1 MNKEVVKVIPECVE
15 KIGKIKP
22 ARLREIKEIIS
33 YALPFSVLSGT
44 IYFIHKERMVNKQ
57 YKHEETMLEMKNSY
71 EERLLEIKHEE
82 RMLEIKAKLL
92 SREEESKDEKD
103 N

>member
-1 MNKEVVKVIPECVE
+1 MNKEIVKIIPDCIE

-22 ARLREIKEIIS
+22 ARFREIKEIIS

-57 YKHEETMLEMKNSY
+57 YKHEETMLE
-71 EERLLEIKHEE
+71 
-82 RMLEIKAKLL
+82 IKAKL
-92 SREEESKDEKD
+92 SNREEGKHEKD

>member
-15 KIGKIKP
+15 KKGKIKP

-57 YKHEETMLEMKNSY
+57 YKHEERMLEIKNSY

-82 RMLEIKAKLL
+82 RMLEIKANLL
-92 SREEESKDEKD
+92 SRAEEGKHEKD

>member
-15 KIGKIKP
+15 KIGKITP
-22 ARLREIKEIIS
+22 AKLREIRKIIDHI
-33 YALPFSVLSGT
+33 LPFSVLMGT
-44 IYFIHKERMVNKQ
+44 IYYIHKERMTDKK
-57 YKHEETMLEMKNSY
+57 YEHEEMTLQME
-71 EERLLEIKHEE
+71 HEE

-92 SREEESKDEKD
+92 SREEERKNEKD

>member
-15 KIGKIKP
+15 KIGKITP
-22 ARLREIKEIIS
+22 AKLREIRKIIDHI
-33 YALPFSVLSGT
+33 LPFSVLMGT
-44 IYFIHKERMVNKQ
+44 IYYIHKERMTDKK
-57 YKHEETMLEMKNSY
+57 YEHEEMKLQM
-71 EERLLEIKHEE
+71 EHEE

-92 SREEESKDEKD
+92 SREEESDINEKD